1 MSEPSDVR
9 LKGWKPQNLNTSYAK
24 DANWA
29 KECVIGWNT
38 ATLASGRRQAVR
50 FMPM

>member
-1 MSEPSDVR
+1 MSEPPDAR

-29 KECVIGWNT
+29 KGMRDWVEYRD
-38 ATLASGRRQAVR
+38 LASGRRQAVR